1 MVLFPRGPGLRKGGV
16 QAQSETGNHGA
27 SKAKAGPN
35 SEDPLMAGM
44 LFSLGFGLAA
54 VYLLRW
60 CTRPVSWPRSVVKT
74 AATALLAAAALPLGA
89 PLWVAVG
96 LALGAL
102 GDLALSRPGQRSFL
116 IGMAA
121 FAAGHLAYAWL
132 FLRVGTNDPLIVPS
146 LVVLVLAGS
155 TEFWLAPRTGALKW
169 PVRGYV
175 LVITAMMLAALTLP
189 GRALPV
195 MLGAALFLL
204 SDLLLAL
211 DLFCRE
217 RPSPWLSRAVWL
229 CYWGG
234 QALITLGAAS
244 TLSPGGGV

>member
-1 MVLFPRGPGLRKGGV
+1 
-16 QAQSETGNHGA
+16 
-27 SKAKAGPN
+27 
-35 SEDPLMAGM
+35 MAGM
-44 LFSLGFGLAA
+44 AFSLGFGLAV

-60 CTRPVSWPRSVVKT
+60 ITRPVSWQRSIFKT
-74 AATALLAAAALPLGA
+74 MATALLAAAALPLGA
-89 PLWVAVG
+89 PPLIALG
-96 LALGAL
+96 LALGAV

-132 FLRVGTNDPLIVPS
+132 FLRMGTNDPLIVPS

-175 LVITAMMLAALTLP
+175 LVITAMMLAVLTLP
-189 GRALPV
+189 GRALTV
-195 MLGAALFLL
+195 MLGAALFVL
-204 SDLLLAL
+204 SDLLLAIE
-211 DLFCRE
+211 LFCLD
-217 RPSPWLSRAVWL
+217 RPSPWLSRSVWL

-234 QALITLGAAS
+234 QALILLGTAAA
-244 TLSPGGGV
+244 LGPGAPL